1 MTSSLRIIVLLILAA
16 QSSCV
21 LHSIQE
27 TTPSTPA
34 APAEGYATLDKLP
47 FHEGWYGMYFQ
58 EDKVGYS
65 HFKIEP
71 AGQNFNISTDS
82 LMRLKAIKKISE
94 IGVKETVTVRPDL
107 TMISFESR
115 MTMNDK
121 TLETKGKT
129 EGKRFAVQMQ
139 VEGEKLNREYPIDD
153 ALYHS
158 SAISLMPALKGLKE
172 GETRSFQVFN
182 SENQSIEKVEQGL
195 ASVKNA
201 PGPNGAVWSAK
212 NRLGRSTVQSW
223 LNKNGLTVLEK
234 ALDGSLITILEDE
247 SSAKRFIEKKT
258 ADKDIVLDVSL
269 IRVSNQIKDPEK
281 IRFLKLKITGVSP
294 ALIPSDHRQTATL
307 INKDAPDEGFYV
319 TVNIEDPQKIRTSQV
334 PVPRPLLADHLI
346 STIGIQAD
354 HKEIVAQSKKIVA
367 PADSNLEKVRKLVRW
382 TSENIKNEMKDSFTS
397 VEVLRSREGE
407 CQSHA
412 NLYTAFARS
421 REIPTKVVTG
431 LVYSERFSGF
441 LYHAWAE
448 SHVDGWLAV
457 DPTLKQIPADATH
470 VKIAGNSDDYSS
482 TVLKMIGKIKIEVLE
497 YK

>member
-1 MTSSLRIIVLLILAA
+1 MTFFLQIIILLILAA
-16 QSSCV
+16 QSACV
-21 LHSIQE
+21 PRFIQE
-27 TTPSTPA
+27 TPPTPV
-34 APAEGYATLDKLP
+34 APAGGYATLDKLP
-47 FHEGWYGMYFQ
+47 FREGWYGVYFQ

-71 AGQNFNISTDS
+71 VGQNFNISTDS

-94 IGVKETVTVRPDL
+94 IGVKETVTVHPDL

-121 TLETKGKT
+121 TLKTEGRT
-129 EGKRFAVQMQ
+129 EGKRFVVQMQ
-139 VEGEKLNREYPIDD
+139 VEGEKLNREYPIDN

-172 GETRSFQVFN
+172 GETRSFPVFN
-182 SENQSIEKVEQGL
+182 SENQAIERVEQSL
-195 ASVKNA
+195 SSVKSA
-201 PGPNGAVWSAK
+201 PGPNGAVWSVK
-212 NRLGRSTVQSW
+212 NRLGRSTVQAW
-223 LNKNGLTVLEK
+223 LNKSGLTVLEK

-247 SSAKRFIEKKT
+247 SSAKQFIEKKT
-258 ADKDIVLDVSL
+258 ASKDMVLDVSL
-269 IRVSNQIKDPEK
+269 VRVSKPIENPEK
-281 IRFLKLKITGVSP
+281 IRFLKLKINGINPS
-294 ALIPSDHRQTATL
+294 LIPSDHRQKVTL
-307 INKDAPDEGFYV
+307 INKDDPNEGFYV
-319 TVNIEDPQKIRTSQV
+319 TVNIEDPQKLRTRPV
-334 PVPRPLLADHLI
+334 PVSRSLLADNLI
-346 STIGIQAD
+346 STIAIPTN
-354 HKEIVAQSKKIVA
+354 HKEIVAQSKKIVS
-367 PADSNLEKVRKLVRW
+367 PSDSNLEKVRKLVRW
-382 TSENIKNEMKDSFTS
+382 TSENIKNEMKDSFTA

-448 SHVDGWLAV
+448 SHVNGWLAV
-457 DPTLKQIPADATH
+457 DPTLRQIPADATH
-470 VKIAGNSDDYSS
+470 IKIAGTSDDYAK
-482 TVLKMIGKIKIEVLE
+482 TVLRMIGKIKIEVLD

>member
-1 MTSSLRIIVLLILAA
+1 MTNFLRIIILLILAA

-27 TTPSTPA
+27 TPPA
-34 APAEGYATLDKLP
+34 PVAPAEGYATLDKLP
-47 FHEGWYGMYFQ
+47 FQEGWYGMYFQ

-71 AGQNFNISTDS
+71 TGQNFNISTDS

-94 IGVKETVTVRPDL
+94 IGMKETVTVRPDL

-115 MTMNDK
+115 MTMNNK
-121 TLETKGKT
+121 TLDMKGKT
-129 EGKRFAVQMQ
+129 EGKRFLVEMQ

-158 SAISLMPALKGLKE
+158 SAISLMPALKGLKD
-172 GETRSFQVFN
+172 GEKRSFPVFN
-182 SENQSIEKVEQGL
+182 SESQAVEQVEQNL
-195 ASVKNA
+195 SSVKNA
-201 PGPNGAVWSAK
+201 PGPSGAVWSVK
-212 NRLGRSTVQSW
+212 NNLGRSTVQSW
-223 LNKNGLTVLEK
+223 LNKSGLTVLEK

-247 SSAKRFIEKKT
+247 NSAKRFIEKKT
-258 ADKDIVLDVSL
+258 ANKDMILDVSL
-269 IRVSNQIKDPEK
+269 VRVSKSIRNPEK
-281 IRFLKLKITGVSP
+281 TRFLKLKMKGVDQS
-294 ALIPSDHRQTATL
+294 LIVNDHRQKVTL
-307 INKDAPDEGFYV
+307 INKDAPDEGFCV
-319 TVNIEDPQKIRTSQV
+319 TVNIEDPQKLRTSRV
-334 PVPRPLLADHLI
+334 PVSQSLLADHLI

-354 HKEIVAQSKKIVA
+354 HKEIVAQSEKIVSA
-367 PADSNLEKVRKLVRW
+367 RDSNLEKVHKLVRW
-382 TSENIKNEMKDSFTS
+382 TSENIKNKMKDSFTAL
-397 VEVLRSREGE
+397 EVLRSREGE

-431 LVYSERFSGF
+431 LVYSEEHSGF

-448 SHVDGWLAV
+448 SYVNGWLAV

-470 VKIAGNSDDYSS
+470 VKIAGNSDDYSK
-482 TVLKMIGKIKIEVLE
+482 TVLKMVGKVKIELLE

>member
-1 MTSSLRIIVLLILAA
+1 MTGFLRIIVLLILAA

-27 TTPSTPA
+27 TPPAPA
-34 APAEGYATLDKLP
+34 APADGYATLDKLP
-47 FHEGWYGMYFQ
+47 FHEAWYGMYFQ

-82 LMRLKAIKKISE
+82 LMRLKAIKKISQ

-121 TLETKGKT
+121 TLETKGRT
-129 EGKRFAVQMQ
+129 EGKRFIVQLQ
-139 VEGEKLNREYPIDD
+139 VEREKLNREYPIGN

-172 GETRSFQVFN
+172 GETRSFPVFN
-182 SENQSIEKVEQGL
+182 SENQAIEKVEQSL
-195 ASVKNA
+195 SSVKNG
-201 PGPNGAVWSAK
+201 PGPNGAVWSVK
-212 NRLGRSTVQSW
+212 NHLGRSTVQSW
-223 LNKNGLTVLEK
+223 LNKSGLTVLEK

-247 SSAKRFIEKKT
+247 SSAKQFIEKKT
-258 ADKDIVLDVSL
+258 ADKDMVLDVSL
-269 IRVSNQIKDPEK
+269 VRVSKPIKNPEK
-281 IRFLKLKITGVSP
+281 IRFLKLKITGVNPS
-294 ALIPSDHRQTATL
+294 LIPGDHRQKVTL
-307 INKDAPDEGFYV
+307 INKDDPDEGFYV
-319 TVNIEDPQKIRTSQV
+319 TVNIEDPQKLRTSRV
-334 PVPRPLLADHLI
+334 PVSRSLLADHLI
-346 STIGIQAD
+346 STIGIQPK
-354 HKEIVAQSKKIVA
+354 HKEIVAQSKKIVS
-367 PADSNLEKVRKLVRW
+367 PNDSNLEKVRKLVRW
-382 TSENIKNEMKDSFTS
+382 TSENIKNEMKDSFTA

-448 SHVDGWLAV
+448 SHVNGWLAV

-470 VKIAGNSDDYSS
+470 IKIAGTSDDYSK
-482 TVLKMIGKIKIEVLE
+482 TVLKMIGKIKIEVLD

>member
-1 MTSSLRIIVLLILAA
+1 MARFLRIIIFIVFTA
-16 QSSCV
+16 QSSCL
-21 LHSIQE
+21 LHSLQE
-27 TTPSTPA
+27 TPPA
-34 APAEGYATLDKLP
+34 PVAPAEGYATLDKLP

-94 IGVKETVTVRPDL
+94 IGMKETVTVRPDL
-107 TMISFESR
+107 SMISFESR

-129 EGKRFAVQMQ
+129 EGKRFVVEMQ

-172 GETRSFQVFN
+172 GESRSFPVFS
-182 SENQSIEKVEQGL
+182 SENQAIEKVEQSL
-195 ASVKNA
+195 SSVKNA
-201 PGPNGAVWSAK
+201 PGPNGAVWSVK
-212 NRLGRSTVQSW
+212 NHLGRSTVQSW
-223 LNKNGLTVLEK
+223 LNKSGLTVLEK
-234 ALDGSLITILEDE
+234 ALDGALITILEDE
-247 SSAKRFIEKKT
+247 SSAKHFIEKKT
-258 ADKDIVLDVSL
+258 ADKDLILDVSL
-269 IRVSNQIKDPEK
+269 VRVSKSIRSPAKT
-281 IRFLKLKITGVSP
+281 RFLKLKVKGVDQS
-294 ALIPSDHRQTATL
+294 LIVNDHRQTVTP
-307 INKDAPDEGFYV
+307 INKDAPDQGFYV
-319 TVNIEDPQKIRTSQV
+319 TVNTEDPEKVKTSRV
-334 PVPRPLLADHLI
+334 PVSRSFLADHLI
-346 STIGIQAD
+346 STIGIPAD
-354 HKEIVAQSKKIVA
+354 HKEIVAQSEKIVS
-367 PADSNLEKVRKLVRW
+367 PRDSNLEKVHKLVRW
-382 TSENIKNEMKDSFTS
+382 TSENIKNEMKDSFTAL
-397 VEVLRSREGE
+397 EVLRSREGE

-431 LVYSERFSGF
+431 LVYSERHSGF

-448 SHVDGWLAV
+448 SYVNGWLAV

-470 VKIAGNSDDYSS
+470 VKIAGTSEDYSK
-482 TVLKMIGKIKIEVLE
+482 TVLKMVGKVKIEVLE